1 MNKRFGAIT
10 SSQNP
15 EEIANT
21 IKGMILAF
29 SSIII
34 LLGTQ
39 FFHLTL
45 TANDVSSLATE
56 VGTAAGAIWFLY
68 GLGLKVLAYFF
79 KQPQPTVQ
87 ASQ

>member
-1 MNKRFGAIT
+1 MQKKFGAIT

-34 LLGTQ
+34 LVASQL
-39 FFHLTL
+39 FHITL
-45 TANDVSSLATE
+45 SANDVLSLASE
-56 VGTAAGAIWFLY
+56 AGSVAGAIWLLY
-68 GLGLKVLAYFF
+68 GIGLKVLAYFF
-79 KQPQPTVQ
+79 KQPTV
-87 ASQ
+87 

>member
-1 MNKRFGAIT
+1 MNKKFGAIT

-34 LLGTQ
+34 LVATQ
-39 FFHLTL
+39 FFHITL
-45 TANDVSSLATE
+45 SANDVLSLASE
-56 VGTAAGAIWFLY
+56 AGSVAGAIWLLY
-68 GLGLKVLAYFF
+68 GVGLKVLAYFF
-79 KQPQPTVQ
+79 KQPVSPTV
-87 ASQ
+87 